1 MRDPVIPRAFD
12 WTGPEGSAGSACP
25 SSLGPTDAPR
35 GDTLTRR
42 RSVGLLL
49 LSLCAAGAGLAHA
62 QAPEAGAKAPD
73 PILLEDYRPVSLH
86 KVPVTQ
92 VPKAR
97 YPAIDMHSHPGAK
110 TPADVDR
117 WVEVMDEVGIE
128 KTVLLTMAH
137 GAEFDRLVELYSRHP
152 TRFELWCGF
161 DYTGYDRPGFG
172 PAAVAELE
180 RCVRKGAKGVG
191 EEGDKG
197 KGMEF
202 GKAPGLHFDDPRM
215 APLLERCADLG
226 LPVNIHVADPIWM
239 YQKMDE
245 TNDGMMNA
253 VNWRLDDQPGIVDH
267 AGMIDV
273 LERAVRRH
281 PRTTFVACHLANL
294 DYDLERLGPLLDRL
308 PNLYA
313 DISARYA
320 ETAVIPRFAAR
331 FFTRYQDRL
340 VYGTDMGADVDMY
353 RLTFRIL
360 ETLDEHFYAP
370 IFEYHWS
377 YSGFGLEDPV
387 LKKLYRANALRVAQ
401 RAAKTASRGEV
412 R

>member
-1 MRDPVIPRAFD
+1 MREP
-12 WTGPEGSAGSACP
+12 
-25 SSLGPTDAPR
+25 
-35 GDTLTRR
+35 
-42 RSVGLLL
+42 VGLLF
-49 LSLCAAGAGLAHA
+49 LSLWAAGAGMAHA
-62 QAPEAGAKAPD
+62 QAPTAGAKAPD
-73 PILLEDYRPVSLH
+73 QILLKDYKPVSIH
-86 KVPVTQ
+86 KVPVTT

-97 YPAIDMHSHPGAK
+97 YAAIDMHSHPGAK
-110 TPADVDR
+110 TPEEVDR
-117 WVEVMDEVGIE
+117 WVKVMDEVGVG
-128 KTVLLTMAH
+128 KTVLLTYAH
-137 GAEFDRLVELYSRHP
+137 GVEFDRLVDLYSRHP

-161 DYTGYDRPGFG
+161 DYTGYEQPGYG
-172 PAAVAELE
+172 PAAIAELE
-180 RCVRKGAKGVG
+180 RCVRKGARGVG

-197 KGMEF
+197 LGMEF
-202 GKAPGLHFDDPRM
+202 GKARGLHFDDARL
-215 APLLERCADLG
+215 APLLDRCADLG

-253 VNWRLDDQPGIVDH
+253 VNWRLDDKPGIVDH
-267 AGMIDV
+267 SGMIDV

-294 DYDLERLGPLLDRL
+294 DYDLARLGQLLDRL

-320 ETAVIPRFAAR
+320 ETAVAPRAAAR
-331 FFTRYQDRL
+331 FFTLYQDRL
-340 VYGTDMGADVDMY
+340 VYGTDMGADPDMY

-377 YSGFGLEDPV
+377 YSGFGLDPSV
-387 LKKLYRANALRVAQ
+387 LKKLYRTNALQVAR
-401 RAAKTASRGEV
+401 RAAKARSV

>member
-1 MRDPVIPRAFD
+1 MKRAAAPVA
-12 WTGPEGSAGSACP
+12 A
-25 SSLGPTDAPR
+25 
-35 GDTLTRR
+35 
-42 RSVGLLL
+42 GLLV
-49 LSLCAAGAGLAHA
+49 LCLCGAGVVHA
-62 QAPEAGAKAPD
+62 QAPAAGARPPD
-73 PILLEDYRPVSLH
+73 PILLKDYKPVAIH
-86 KVPVTQ
+86 KVPVTT

-97 YPAIDMHSHPGAK
+97 YPAIDMHSHPWAK
-110 TPADVDR
+110 TAEEVDR
-117 WVEVMDEVGIE
+117 WVKVMDEVGIE
-128 KTVLLTMAH
+128 KTVLLTHAH
-137 GAEFDRLVELYSRHP
+137 GAEFDRLVDLYSHHP

-161 DYTGYDRPGFG
+161 DYTGYERPGYG

-180 RCVRKGAKGVG
+180 RCVRKGARGVG

-197 KGMEF
+197 LGMDF
-202 GKAPGLHFDDPRM
+202 GKARGLHFDDARL
-215 APLLERCADLG
+215 APLLDRCADLG

-253 VNWRLDDQPGIVDH
+253 VNWRLDDKPGIVDH
-267 AGMIDV
+267 SGMIDV
-273 LERAVRRH
+273 LEGAVRRH

-294 DYDLERLGPLLDRL
+294 DYDLDRLGQLLDRL

-320 ETAVIPRFAAR
+320 ETAVTPRAAVR

-340 VYGTDMGADVDMY
+340 VYGTDMGADPDMY

-387 LKKLYRANALRVAQ
+387 LKKLYRTNALKVAR
-401 RAAKTASRGEV
+401 RAATLQGE
-412 R
+412 RE